1 MTNIQ
6 INHKKNAIEMTKKF
20 YNEACKFGTDE
31 YKMLQEARRD
41 YPGYEPVVAK
51 SKKGGNGAPD
61 VFRGLNFEYME
72 LYIMKHDDAEQS
84 IMAEFMSLRAKDNES
99 IAMGVESESYL
110 VIRDWFLDQYPDV
123 RKFYEKRG
131 KLVDDVRRKKEEAR
145 MAKLEE
151 EQKARREKLLSLIA

>member
-1 MTNIQ
+1 
-6 INHKKNAIEMTKKF
+6 
-20 YNEACKFGTDE
+20 
-31 YKMLQEARRD
+31 
-41 YPGYEPVVAK
+41 
-51 SKKGGNGAPD
+51 
-61 VFRGLNFEYME
+61 
-72 LYIMKHDDAEQS
+72 
-84 IMAEFMSLRAKDNES
+84 
-99 IAMGVESESYL
+99 MGVESESYL